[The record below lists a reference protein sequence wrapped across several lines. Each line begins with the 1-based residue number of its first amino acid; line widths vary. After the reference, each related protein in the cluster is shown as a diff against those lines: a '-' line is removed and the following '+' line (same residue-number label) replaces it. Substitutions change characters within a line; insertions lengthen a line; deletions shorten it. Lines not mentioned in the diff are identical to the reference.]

1 MAGPASEKGCSHLS
15 LCYWKFPI
23 NFSEICTSWGSALT
37 WQRFK
42 VHLYNLPFPTC
53 PSKTEKTY
61 RSITKAE
68 LFILP
73 LSLSPSSPAYW
84 QSTCPASQ
92 GQRPDCFPLAAS
104 SWCLS
109 PQVTRSGLVGK
120 PVWGQPACSRER
132 RPSSLTR
139 PRLAQPYSTLL
150 PLRCPGALLRATWQG
165 FLSREKL
172 TLLRFLLFG
181 EWLTLVGLQGALLLS
196 STSVGQSQTS
206 AMCVLVLSCISSC
219 IMLSLH

>member
-1 MAGPASEKGCSHLS
+1 M
-15 LCYWKFPI
+15 
-23 NFSEICTSWGSALT
+23 
-37 WQRFK
+37 
-42 VHLYNLPFPTC
+42 
-53 PSKTEKTY
+53 
-61 RSITKAE
+61 
-68 LFILP
+68 
-73 LSLSPSSPAYW
+73 SLSPSSPAYW
-84 QSTCPASQ
+84 QSTCPASL

-120 PVWGQPACSRER
+120 PVRGQPACSRER

-165 FLSREKL
+165 FLSQEKL

-196 STSVGQSQTS
+196 STSVEQSQTS
-206 AMCVLVLSCISSC
+206 TMCVFWCFLLYFLLYHAFPALRLQKPHTKSLDTDLLFILEWTLISLSIT
-219 IMLSLH
+219 